1 MSDEEQQ
8 PHYPRDKEAL
18 LRDLTLVGRLKDIR
32 DQAMLRERLAP
43 RWWEA
48 LLGVV
53 QFAAALGLLASLV
66 QHPVIKADPYG
77 RLAVFWGVL
86 MILSLVM
93 SFEFVIF
100 RMQALRRANEIL
112 TRQVADL
119 TGRIAE
125 LEKDHPAEENDTQPD
140 PCRRDAE

>member
-8 PHYPRDKEAL
+8 PHYPRNKDEL

-48 LLGVV
+48 LIGIL

-66 QHPVIKADPYG
+66 QHEYFRNDPYG
-77 RLAVFWGVL
+77 RLTVFWGVL

-93 SFEFVIF
+93 GFEFVIF
-100 RMQALRRANEIL
+100 RMHNLRRANEIL
-112 TRQVADL
+112 ARQLDDL
-119 TGRIAE
+119 AHRLSE
-125 LEKDHPAEENDTQPD
+125 VEKENDRPAQEADSKP
-140 PCRRDAE
+140 E

>member
-1 MSDEEQQ
+1 MSDEEEK
-8 PHYPRDKEAL
+8 PHYPHNKDEL

-32 DQAMLRERLAP
+32 DQAALRERLAP

-48 LLGVV
+48 LIGVL

-66 QHPVIKADPYG
+66 HYEFFRGDAYG

-93 SFEFVIF
+93 GFEFVIF
-100 RMQALRRANEIL
+100 RMHNLRRANEIL
-112 TRQVADL
+112 ARQIDDL
-119 TGRIAE
+119 THRISE
-125 LEKDHPAEENDTQPD
+125 LEKEKEHAADEMNTSNSD
-140 PCRRDAE
+140 